1 MLGANAGWVSETPG
15 GDEFRENIQ
24 VCAGEIRDAVGLVRH
39 VERAPAQEVLSRDA
53 SRTTVGV
60 ARERLNAAEREHEA
74 ASAVAPLRA
83 KLHRPRDVEAAH
95 DLARDPEPYLFARPG
110 FQQRMLKEDVA
121 VAHERAETVHDV
133 ERRRARAALL
143 AVSDRFEP
151 ETEIKLGSESEPPA
165 APAARQFQPGRSV
178 ERLLRR
184 FRLRR
189 RQLAFR
195 GRLVDRDRQILRQ
208 EVARLIK
215 VHAGRL
221 G

>member
-24 VCAGEIRDAVGLVRH
+24 VCAGEIRDAAGLVRH
-39 VERAPAQEVLSRDA
+39 VERPPAQEVLSRDA

-60 ARERLNAAEREHEA
+60 ARDRLNAAEREHEA

-83 KLHRPRDVEAAH
+83 KLHLPRDVEAAH
-95 DLARDPEPYLFARPG
+95 DLALDPAPYLFARPG

-133 ERRRARAALL
+133 ERRRARPLL
-143 AVSDRFEP
+143 AVSDRFQP
-151 ETEIKLGSESEPPA
+151 ESEIKLGPESEPPA
-165 APAARQFQPGRSV
+165 TPAARQFQPGRSV
-178 ERLLRR
+178 ERLLRG
-184 FRLRR
+184 FRLPR
-189 RQLAFR
+189 RQLPFR
-195 GRLVDRDRQILRQ
+195 GRLVDRDRKILRQ